1 MKTKK
6 ANANNVNSV
15 IDVQGQSVKGV
26 GRTSLDGLVN
36 IDLTYGNGR
45 YYLKDNNRKI
55 YIYDLKNQVSE
66 QDISYYVRY
75 YYGRHNQMLLD
86 RSELVSNYNNNFAN
100 NNQVNSVDA
109 YVNMVNLMII
119 IKINYPEIV
128 LIIEV

>member
-55 YIYDLKNQVSE
+55 YIYDLK
-66 QDISYYVRY
+66 IK
-75 YYGRHNQMLLD
+75 
-86 RSELVSNYNNNFAN
+86 LVSGYI
-100 NNQVNSVDA
+100 
-109 YVNMVNLMII
+109 LLC
-119 IKINYPEIV
+119 KILLWTP
-128 LIIEV
+128 